1 MSLHCV
7 AWSLQSLYNTE
18 GELCVAIRHTCCQL
32 NQSVLKLIHITVCFP
47 NGGPLVDYGR
57 KLCYAM
63 KKNTVV
69 SPHCQEKSIFKFM
82 FFILDINI

>member
-57 KLCYAM
+57 KLLCY
-63 KKNTVV
+63 
-69 SPHCQEKSIFKFM
+69 EKEYSGFTP
-82 FFILDINI
+82 LSGEEHL